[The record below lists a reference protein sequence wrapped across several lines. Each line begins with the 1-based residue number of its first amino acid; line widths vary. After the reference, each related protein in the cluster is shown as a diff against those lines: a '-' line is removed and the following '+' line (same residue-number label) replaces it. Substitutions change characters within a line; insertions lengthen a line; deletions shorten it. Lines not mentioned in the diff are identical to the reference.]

1 MNVAQFVKKG
11 RQQFT
16 ILMGGLILGSVV
28 NLVYEVF
35 FGYSFGILGVQIFST
50 ATIIGLAALTINGF
64 RRKNLLFT
72 ALIFAGVYT
81 FYQAGTRTPNLS
93 SSEMGIP
100 PAITLALG
108 LAFLFGGI
116 YLSYSL
122 EIKAFLDSKVMV
134 RRKRKEEEFQ

>member
-1 MNVAQFVKKG
+1 MNVSQFVKKG
-11 RQQFT
+11 RQHFT
-16 ILMGGLILGSVV
+16 ILMAGLILGSFV
-28 NLVYEVF
+28 NLVYEII
-35 FGYSFGILGVQIFST
+35 FGVSYGILGVQIFST
-50 ATIIGLAALTINGF
+50 VLIVGLTALVANGF
-64 RRKNLLFT
+64 PRKNLLFT

-81 FYQAGTRTPNLS
+81 FYQAGTRTPNLE
-93 SSEMGIP
+93 SSEMGIL

-122 EIKAFLDSKVMV
+122 EIKAFLDSKVLA